1 MTTINEL
8 YNYADQEGVTVA
20 AFSLNKREALSTMDT
35 DGQCYVAIDPNKVTS
50 SADEKTKLAHEL
62 GHCMTGSFYNIYSPC
77 DSRQRHENRAD
88 RWAIKKLIT
97 EDELERAVKKG
108 YTELWELAEFFN
120 VTEDLM
126 RKAVSLYKYGNLYS
140 V

>member
-8 YNYADQEGVTVA
+8 YDLAEHEGVTVT
-20 AFSLNKREALSTMDT
+20 AFSLNSREALSTMDS
-35 DGQCYVAIDPNKVTS
+35 DGQCYIAIDPSKVS
-50 SADEKTKLAHEL
+50 SCANEKTKIAHEL
-62 GHCMTGSFYNIYSPC
+62 GHCMTGSFYNVYSPV
-77 DSRQRHENRAD
+77 DRRQRHENRAD

-97 EDELERAVKKG
+97 EDELERAVNSG
-108 YTELWELAEFFN
+108 YTELWELADLFD

>member
-8 YNYADQEGVTVA
+8 YNFAENEGVMVA
-20 AFSLNKREALSTMDT
+20 AFSLNKREALSTMDS
-35 DGQCYVAIDPNKVTS
+35 DGQCYVAIDPHKVIS

-62 GHCMTGSFYNIYSPC
+62 GHCATGSFYNVYSPY

-97 EDELERAVKKG
+97 EDELEGAVAKG

-120 VTEDLM
+120 VTEEFM

>member
-8 YNYADQEGVTVA
+8 YNFAENEGVMVA
-20 AFSLNKREALSTMDT
+20 AFSLNKREALSTMDS
-35 DGQCYVAIDPNKVTS
+35 DGQCYVAIDPNKVIS

-62 GHCMTGSFYNIYSPC
+62 GHCATGSFYNVYSPY

-97 EDELERAVKKG
+97 EDELEGAVAKG

-120 VTEDLM
+120 VTEEFM

>member
-1 MTTINEL
+1 
-8 YNYADQEGVTVA
+8 
-20 AFSLNKREALSTMDT
+20 
-35 DGQCYVAIDPNKVTS
+35 
-50 SADEKTKLAHEL
+50 
-62 GHCMTGSFYNIYSPC
+62 MTGSFYNVYSPC

>member
-8 YNYADQEGVTVA
+8 YNLAERENVTVV
-20 AFSLNKREALSTMDT
+20 AFSLRNRDALSTMDSC
-35 DGQCYVAIDPNKVTS
+35 GQCYVAIDPNKVSS

-62 GHCMTGSFYNIYSPC
+62 GHCITGSFYSVYSPC
-77 DSRQRHENRAD
+77 DNRQRQENRAD
-88 RWAIKKLIT
+88 RWAIKKLISA
-97 EDELERAVKKG
+97 DELERAVANG

-140 V
+140 G